1 MATLLRL
8 PFAFKKKPIRPESVE
23 ICLAVENPTLVQK
36 IVPLAW
42 ARRRLLLG
50 LAVGILAAIA
60 GLGLPLSVQLRGLI
74 AWDAGSI
81 AYLASTWWMF
91 FVLDAGTIK
100 RIAHEEDEDE
110 RLIFVAVLGAVGV
123 SLAALFF
130 VLARASRGSSLE
142 QTLAT
147 PLAIS
152 TLLISWVLLHT
163 LFILHYAHLYF
174 GDYDKNGVID
184 GGVQFPYKGQRSYMD
199 FIYLAMN
206 IAVAFQMSDIK
217 TDSQAFRNVITI
229 HSVVSY
235 VYNTLILALGINLI
249 SSILR

>member
-123 SLAALFF
+123 SAA
-130 VLARASRGSSLE
+130 
-142 QTLAT
+142 
-147 PLAIS
+147 I
-152 TLLISWVLLHT
+152 W
-163 LFILHYAHLYF
+163 
-174 GDYDKNGVID
+174 
-184 GGVQFPYKGQRSYMD
+184 
-199 FIYLAMN
+199 
-206 IAVAFQMSDIK
+206 
-217 TDSQAFRNVITI
+217 
-229 HSVVSY
+229 
-235 VYNTLILALGINLI
+235 I
-249 SSILR
+249 SSISR